1 MIGHNLSASNARL
14 LLVLPFAL
22 SGAAAQAHPGHG
34 HSSFVAGLIH
44 PLTGIDHMLAMLMA
58 GLWAGLCL
66 GRRWP
71 VCAFAFVAAMLAGF
85 AWGASGGG
93 FPIAEALILASL
105 FGLGGALLLGL
116 RAPMIAASSVVALF
130 ATAHGFAHGGEMTGG
145 NAAAFAGGFLLS
157 TLALIAAGAALAQ
170 MRAPRSLARAVGAV
184 AIAAGAMI
192 SAGA

>member
-1 MIGHNLSASNARL
+1 MIGHFLRAANARF

-22 SGAAAQAHPGHG
+22 SSAAAHAHPGHG
-34 HSSFVAGLIH
+34 QSGFAAGLVH
-44 PLTGIDHMLAMLMA
+44 PLAGVDHMLAMVMA
-58 GLWAGLCL
+58 GLWAGLCF

-71 VCAFAFVAAMLAGF
+71 VCAFAFLAAMLAGF
-85 AWGASGGG
+85 AWGASGGA

-130 ATAHGFAHGGEMTGG
+130 ATAHGFAHGGEMAEGS
-145 NAAAFAGGFLLS
+145 AAAFAAGFLLS

>member
-1 MIGHNLSASNARL
+1 MIGHSLRASHLRL

-34 HSSFVAGLIH
+34 PSSFAAGLIH
-44 PLTGIDHMLAMLMA
+44 PLSGVDHMLAILMV
-58 GLWAGLCL
+58 GLWAGLCF

-71 VCAFAFVAAMLAGF
+71 VCAFAFLAAMLAGF

-116 RAPMIAASSVVALF
+116 RMPMIAASGLVALF
-130 ATAHGFAHGGEMTGG
+130 ATAHGFAHGGEMADAG
-145 NAAAFAGGFLLS
+145 AAAFAGGFLLS

-170 MRAPRSLARAVGAV
+170 LRAPRGLARAVGAV
-184 AIAAGAMI
+184 AIVAGAML